1 MNGRREWFVRAVGF
15 VAFVAV
21 YFVAGKL
28 GLSLAFVNASATAVW
43 PPTGLAIAA
52 LLLFGP
58 QLIPGILIGAL
69 AVNVGTSGDLP
80 SSAGIAIGNTLEAI
94 LGSYLVQRWASGRN
108 AFERPQ
114 NVLLFALFAATVA
127 PAVSATIGVST
138 LAIRGLAEW
147 SDFAPIWLTWWLG
160 DANGALLVAPVVVLW
175 VAYRGAIRPEKL
187 AEAGLLA
194 VGTVATALLIF
205 GGLQPASVRHLP
217 IAFLT
222 FPVLVWAAFRFGPR
236 AAATAN
242 LAIGGI
248 AVWGTLNGFG
258 PYALESQNESLL
270 VLQAFMAVAA
280 VTSLVLGAAVLDR
293 SRAETRVLAAEQQS
307 RHVAEEGTRLRE
319 EFLSVA
325 THELRTPVAAVSG
338 YAQLAQRA
346 LEAGRYEGV
355 GDAVGSIVRQS
366 RRLAALITQLL
377 DASHVHA
384 GRFEI
389 DRRLTDVS
397 AAAVWAVEAARM
409 GDAGRHEW
417 DVHIGAGIHADVDPD
432 RWEQLV
438 VNLLDNAMKYSET
451 RKTITVSLTEAQNEL
466 SLRVAD
472 EGIGIPPDR
481 IARIFERFYRAHD
494 DPGLSG
500 LGLGLYIA
508 REIAERHGGRIQV
521 TSVEAQKTEF
531 TVTLPA
537 TSRADVGAARA
548 VSNAELTVERSNS
561 RGRVLVIDD
570 EADVRT
576 IVETVLRESG
586 QIVTTAENG
595 EEALALAVREPPDL
609 ILLDKLMPVMDGTA
623 FARAY
628 RAAVSRPAP
637 IVAFCAARDAETWAT
652 SIGAVA
658 HVGKPFD
665 LSELDETVRRELEAA
680 RR

>member
-1 MNGRREWFVRAVGF
+1 
-15 VAFVAV
+15 
-21 YFVAGKL
+21 VAGRL

-58 QLIPGILIGAL
+58 QLIPGILVGAL
-69 AVNVGTSGDLP
+69 AVNLATSGDLP

-494 DPGLSG
+494 DPSLSG

>member
-69 AVNVGTSGDLP
+69 AVNLGTSGDLP

-384 GRFEI
+384 DRFEI

>member
-1 MNGRREWFVRAVGF
+1 MWLLRGLGF
-15 VAFVAV
+15 VAFVAL
-21 YFVAGKL
+21 YFVGGKI

-52 LLLFGP
+52 LLVFGAQAVP
-58 QLIPGILIGAL
+58 AILLGAL
-69 AVNVGTSGDLP
+69 AVNLATSGDLP
-80 SSAGIAIGNTLEAI
+80 SSVGIAIGNTLEAI
-94 LGSYLVQRWASGRN
+94 IASYLVQRWAGGRN

-114 NVLLFALFAATVA
+114 NVLRFALFGALLA

-138 LAIRGLAEW
+138 LVVRGLAEPA
-147 SDFAPIWLTWWLG
+147 DFASIWLTWWLG
-160 DANGALLVAPVVVLW
+160 DASGALAVTPVLVLW
-175 VAYRGAIRPEKL
+175 LGTRGAVRPDRL
-187 AEAGLLA
+187 AEAALVA
-194 VGTVATALLIF
+194 VATVATALLIF
-205 GGLQPASVRHLP
+205 AGLEPASVGHLP

-236 AAATAN
+236 GAATVS
-242 LAIGGI
+242 LAIGAI
-248 AVWGTLNGFG
+248 AIWGTLNGFG
-258 PYALESQNESLL
+258 PYALGSRNESLL
-270 VLQAFMAVAA
+270 VLQAFMAVAV
-280 VTSLVLGAAVLDR
+280 VTSLILGAAVLEQ
-293 SRAETRVLAAEQQS
+293 SRAETRLLAIEQES
-307 RHVAEEGTRLRE
+307 RHIAEEGTRLRE

-346 LEAGRYEGV
+346 LDAGRYERLS
-355 GDAVGSIVRQS
+355 DAVGSIVRQS

-389 DRRLTDVS
+389 NPRLTDVS
-397 AAAVWAVEAARM
+397 AVAVWAVDAARM
-409 GDAGRHEW
+409 GDDGRHEW
-417 DVHIGAGIHADVDPD
+417 AVRIDAGIHADVDPD

-438 VNLLDNAMKYSET
+438 ANLLDNAMKYSGT
-451 RKTITVSLTEAQNEL
+451 HKTITLSLTEAQNEL

-472 EGIGIPPDR
+472 EGIGIRPDR

-508 REIAERHGGRIQV
+508 REIAERHGGRIEV
-521 TSVEAQKTEF
+521 ASVQERETEF
-531 TVTLPA
+531 TVRLPTKSPA
-537 TSRADVGAARA
+537 GIEPAPPVPD
-548 VSNAELTVERSNS
+548 AEPILEPSNS
-561 RGRVLVIDD
+561 HSRVLVIDD
-570 EADVRT
+570 EADVRAL
-576 IVETVLRESG
+576 VETVLRESG
-586 QIVTTAENG
+586 QVVTTAENG
-595 EEALALAVREPPDL
+595 EEALALAVRDPPDL

-623 FARAY
+623 FAKAY
-628 RAAVSRPAP
+628 RAAVPHPAP

-665 LSELDETVRRELEAA
+665 LTELDRTVRRELEAA

>member
-1 MNGRREWFVRAVGF
+1 VNGRREWFVRAVGF

-21 YFVAGKL
+21 YFVAGRL

-58 QLIPGILIGAL
+58 QLIPGILVGAL
-69 AVNVGTSGDLP
+69 AVNLATSGDLP

-94 LGSYLVQRWASGRN
+94 LGSYLVQRWASGRT

-194 VGTVATALLIF
+194 VGSVATALLIF

-377 DASHVHA
+377 DASHVDA

>member
-69 AVNVGTSGDLP
+69 AVNLGTSGDLP

-94 LGSYLVQRWASGRN
+94 LGSYLVRRWAGGRT

-417 DVHIGAGIHADVDPD
+417 DVRIGAGIHADVDPD

>member
-69 AVNVGTSGDLP
+69 AVNLGTSGDLP

-293 SRAETRVLAAEQQS
+293 GRAETRVLAAEQQS

>member
-1 MNGRREWFVRAVGF
+1 VNGRREWFVRAVGF

-58 QLIPGILIGAL
+58 QLIPGILVGAL
-69 AVNVGTSGDLP
+69 AVNLATSGDLP

-494 DPGLSG
+494 DPSLSG

>member
-58 QLIPGILIGAL
+58 QLIPGILVGAL
-69 AVNVGTSGDLP
+69 AVNLATSGDLP

-94 LGSYLVQRWASGRN
+94 LGSYLVRRWAGGRT

-494 DPGLSG
+494 DPSLSG

-628 RAAVSRPAP
+628 RAAVSHPAP

>member
-69 AVNVGTSGDLP
+69 AVNLGTSGDLP

-377 DASHVHA
+377 DASHVDA

-494 DPGLSG
+494 DPSLSG

>member
-1 MNGRREWFVRAVGF
+1 MNGRREWFVRAVRF

-58 QLIPGILIGAL
+58 QLIPGILVGAL
-69 AVNVGTSGDLP
+69 AVNLATSGDLP

-94 LGSYLVQRWASGRN
+94 IGSYLVHRWAGGRN

-494 DPGLSG
+494 DPSLSG

>member
-1 MNGRREWFVRAVGF
+1 VNGRREWFVRAVGF

-58 QLIPGILIGAL
+58 QLIPGILVGAL
-69 AVNVGTSGDLP
+69 AVNLATSGDLP

-94 LGSYLVQRWASGRN
+94 IGSYLVHRWAGGRN

-293 SRAETRVLAAEQQS
+293 GRAETRVLAAEQQS

-384 GRFEI
+384 DRFEI

>member
-58 QLIPGILIGAL
+58 QLIPGILVGAL
-69 AVNVGTSGDLP
+69 AVNLATSGDLP

-384 GRFEI
+384 DRFEI

-494 DPGLSG
+494 DPSLSG